1 MSHKHLTN
9 MNLAHA
15 VCRSRTARER
25 KRNELDAPV
34 ASGPKLPEQHSF
46 PRSTSLLAF
55 EPLLRISL
63 SLPKANY
70 ALLLGGEG
78 GRNVKWEFVDY
89 GWLVMIRVG
98 ATRFATPCLFVISL
112 RCCLRTVSLPDEDE
126 LESEQQG
133 SMTNLC
139 QECPRNCWANSWS
152 RKKGPFEC
160 YRDFNGST

>member
-1 MSHKHLTN
+1 MWKTSHKHLTN
-9 MNLAHA
+9 INFAHA

-34 ASGPKLPEQHSF
+34 DGGPKLPEQHSF
-46 PRSTSLLAF
+46 PRNTSLLAF

-78 GRNVKWEFVDY
+78 GRNAKWEFVDY

-98 ATRFATPCLFVISL
+98 ATRFAT
-112 RCCLRTVSLPDEDE
+112 
-126 LESEQQG
+126 
-133 SMTNLC
+133 LC
-139 QECPRNCWANSWS
+139 PQDSVTPWRGRAWKCATRFHDKFMPGMSKRIFGQTHGVPR
-152 RKKGPFEC
+152 KGLLSATETLIT
-160 YRDFNGST
+160 ST